1 VSVITRNKFKKIITP
16 DQIKRFVSFVLLH
29 SYQIKIKT
37 PILSSR
43 DVKDNFLLSM
53 SIDGNIDYL
62 ITGDL
67 DLLVLKEI

>member
-1 VSVITRNKFKKIITP
+1 MSVITRNKFKKIITP